1 MTVQELYSSIGEDYE
16 QALRVLRTEKLVDK
30 HIRKLTKNGPIEAL
44 LAAGEGMDAT
54 QLFETAHAAKGN
66 CGNLGLTKLYKAL
79 SEIAEEFRPGNP
91 RKMTDAEVSAKLQEI
106 AGLYEK
112 TADAINAIEGAPVSD
127 YARRLSASWARGEL
141 TGEQLTQGYVM
152 KTIAGGEQ

>member
-66 CGNLGLTKLYKAL
+66 CGNLGLTKLYKAS

-112 TADAINAIEGAPVSD
+112 TADAINRYETENP
-127 YARRLSASWARGEL
+127 
-141 TGEQLTQGYVM
+141 
-152 KTIAGGEQ
+152 

>member
-91 RKMTDAEVSAKLQEI
+91 RKMTDAEVSAKLQAI

-112 TADAINAIEGAPVSD
+112 TADAINRYETENP
-127 YARRLSASWARGEL
+127 
-141 TGEQLTQGYVM
+141 
-152 KTIAGGEQ
+152 

>member
-16 QALRVLRTEKLVDK
+16 QALRVLRVEKLVDK
-30 HIRKLTKNGPIEAL
+30 HFRKLPKNGLIEAL
-44 LAAGEGMDAT
+44 LAAGEGMDDT

-66 CGNLGLTKLYKAL
+66 CGNLGLTKLCAAA
-79 SEIAEEFRPGNP
+79 SEITEEFRPGNP

-112 TADAINAIEGAPVSD
+112 TADAIKQYEAENP
-127 YARRLSASWARGEL
+127 
-141 TGEQLTQGYVM
+141 
-152 KTIAGGEQ
+152 